1 MRWHGILGLWELAW
15 WWVGSKTWSLVVG
28 LVLSPAG
35 SQGLWKHL
43 GSQRPLEPPR
53 AIGGGWCWYVP
64 RGWISRILPGAWAA
78 EALWDFWSW
87 LAPRWSRALGLQF
100 LWEPG
105 TMRVPWCHW
114 SLQTLE

>member
-105 TMRVPWCHW
+105 TMRGPWCHW
-114 SLQTLE
+114 GLQTLE